1 MLNRRCATGLIT
13 AIALLG
19 GTVAAHAQSYPAK
32 PIRWVVPYPA
42 GGGSDFWRA
51 PSASN
56 CRSRSASP

>member
-42 GGGSDFWRA
+42 GGARTFWRA